1 MAPLLLAALVAISTL
16 AAYTCYFLLRLFIL
30 VLLVVIGE
38 CMPLRAVLML
48 FRFPRD
54 PHGALLLPKPPE
66 VDWARFTA
74 WFTDQWRRVRPEQPP
89 TPLRDPKQVMKDRRK
104 RKNSAWS
111 TTTKTAS
118 AWIWNKAHA
127 TWSATTEP
135 VFQWYAALLDNRAA
149 RKRKEDQIADAR
161 AFAGRK
167 LWPFIQEAS
176 DEQVGHCLFCAEAIF
191 HLDII
196 AALPC
201 KNGFHIRCTPNL
213 QATHHSCPVCCEH
226 RLVTNEP
233 PVPIRVESAE
243 LREKEMEMEKK
254 KWKKQ
259 NRKKAHRHERK
270 PFRAAGSRRIVKW
283 LSQVED

>member
-176 DEQVGHCLFCAEAIF
+176 DEQVGHF
-191 HLDII
+191 
-196 AALPC
+196 
-201 KNGFHIRCTPNL
+201 
-213 QATHHSCPVCCEH
+213 
-226 RLVTNEP
+226 
-233 PVPIRVESAE
+233 PIRVESAE

>member
-16 AAYTCYFLLRLFIL
+16 AAYTCYFLLRLFVL

-74 WFTDQWRRVRPEQPP
+74 WFTDQWRRGRPEQPP
-89 TPLRDPKQVMKDRRK
+89 TPLRDPKQAMKDRRR

-135 VFQWYAALLDNRAA
+135 VFQWYAAVLDNRAA

-176 DEQVGHCLFCAEAIF
+176 DEQ
-191 HLDII
+191 
-196 AALPC
+196 
-201 KNGFHIRCTPNL
+201 
-213 QATHHSCPVCCEH
+213 ATHHSCPVCCEH
-226 RLVTNEP
+226 RLVTNEA
-233 PVPIRVESAE
+233 PVPIQVESAE
-243 LREKEMEMEKK
+243 LREKEKEKEKK